1 MDILVEIFSAN
12 MHEYQK
18 TVEMLGGI
26 LTKTIE
32 NIIRFSSQCVF
43 DFRRKCVFAH
53 TVFAQVVR
61 KEEKKQTIGSDLI
74 RCQDYNLRL

>member
-1 MDILVEIFSAN
+1 MGVFVEIYSPN

-43 DFRRKCVFAH
+43 DLLKLSAEKR
-53 TVFAQVVR
+53 
-61 KEEKKQTIGSDLI
+61 KKQAVGSDLI
-74 RCQDYNLRL
+74 RCQEDCK